1 MPATKVIGMKKP
13 LVVVSACI
21 AAVALAACSSGG
33 SSSETTSAAPDS
45 SSAVPGIPWS
55 TSDCTQIVP
64 PTTTEAPPEGSVVEG
79 EVATTADVAVAP
91 TVAVLQG
98 AVPATSLVTAD
109 VVPGSGDEV
118 AAGATVT
125 VQYCGVGLASG
136 AVFDSSWARGEPVS
150 FPLSGVIKGW
160 QDGIPG
166 MKPGGR
172 RLLIIPGADAYGPQP
187 PPGSGIQPDETLI
200 FVVDMISSP

>member
-1 MPATKVIGMKKP
+1 MKKP
-13 LVVVSACI
+13 LVVVSACL
-21 AAVALAACSSGG
+21 AAIALAACGSGG

-45 SSAVPGIPWS
+45 SSAAPGVPWS
-55 TSDCTQIVP
+55 TSDCTQIVS
-64 PTTTEAPPEGSVVEG
+64 PTTTDAPPEGSVVEG
-79 EVATTADVAVAP
+79 EVATTTDVAIAP

-98 AVPATSLVTAD
+98 AVPATSLVTND
-109 VVPGSGDEV
+109 VVAGSGDAV

>member
-1 MPATKVIGMKKP
+1 MKKS
-13 LVVVSACI
+13 VVVVCAGI
-21 AAVALAACSSGG
+21 AALALAACGG
-33 SSSETTSAAPDS
+33 SASTSESTSAAPES
-45 SSAVPGIPWS
+45 SSAAPGVPWS

-64 PTTTEAPPEGSVVEG
+64 PTTTDAPPEGSVVEG
-79 EVATTADVAVAP
+79 EVATTTDVAIAP

-98 AVPATSLVTAD
+98 AVLATSLVTAD

-150 FPLSGVIKGW
+150 FPLSGVIQGW

-172 RLLIIPGADAYGPQP
+172 RILIIPGAAAYGPQP

>member
-1 MPATKVIGMKKP
+1 MLRMKKS
-13 LVVVSACI
+13 VVVVCAGI
-21 AAVALAACSSGG
+21 AALALAACGG
-33 SSSETTSAAPDS
+33 SASTSESTSAAPES
-45 SSAVPGIPWS
+45 SSAAPGVPWS

-64 PTTTEAPPEGSVVEG
+64 PTTTDAPPEGSVVEG
-79 EVATTADVAVAP
+79 EVSTTADVAIAP

-150 FPLSGVIKGW
+150 FPLSGVIQGW

-172 RLLIIPGADAYGPQP
+172 RILIIPGAAAYGPQP

>member
-1 MPATKVIGMKKP
+1 MLRMKKS
-13 LVVVSACI
+13 LVVVCAGI
-21 AAVALAACSSGG
+21 AALALAACGG
-33 SSSETTSAAPDS
+33 SASTSESTSAAPES
-45 SSAVPGIPWS
+45 SSAAPGVPWS

-64 PTTTEAPPEGSVVEG
+64 PTTTDAPPEGSVVEG
-79 EVATTADVAVAP
+79 EVSTTADVAIAP

-150 FPLSGVIKGW
+150 FPLSGVIQGW

-172 RLLIIPGADAYGPQP
+172 RILIIPGAAAYGPQP

>member
-1 MPATKVIGMKKP
+1 MLRMKKS
-13 LVVVSACI
+13 LVVCAGI
-21 AAVALAACSSGG
+21 AALALAACGG
-33 SSSETTSAAPDS
+33 SASTSESTSAAPDS
-45 SSAVPGIPWS
+45 SSAAPGVPWS

-64 PTTTEAPPEGSVVEG
+64 PTTTDAPPEGSVVEG
-79 EVATTADVAVAP
+79 EVATTTDVAIAP

-150 FPLSGVIKGW
+150 FPLSGVIQGW

-172 RLLIIPGADAYGPQP
+172 RILIIPGAAAYGPQP

>member
-1 MPATKVIGMKKP
+1 MKKS
-13 LVVVSACI
+13 LVVVCAGI
-21 AAVALAACSSGG
+21 AALALAACGG
-33 SSSETTSAAPDS
+33 SASTSESTSAAPES
-45 SSAVPGIPWS
+45 SSAAPGVPWS

-64 PTTTEAPPEGSVVEG
+64 PTTTDAPPEGSAVEG
-79 EVATTADVAVAP
+79 EVATTTDVAIAP

-150 FPLSGVIKGW
+150 FPLSGVIQGW

-172 RLLIIPGADAYGPQP
+172 RILSIPGAAAYGPQP

>member
-1 MPATKVIGMKKP
+1 MLRMKKS
-13 LVVVSACI
+13 VVVVCAGI
-21 AAVALAACSSGG
+21 AALALAACGG
-33 SSSETTSAAPDS
+33 SASTSESTSAAPES
-45 SSAVPGIPWS
+45 SSAAPGVPWS

-64 PTTTEAPPEGSVVEG
+64 PTTTDAPPEGSVVEG
-79 EVATTADVAVAP
+79 EVATTTDVAIAP

-98 AVPATSLVTAD
+98 AVLATSLVTAD

-150 FPLSGVIKGW
+150 FPLSGVIQGW

-172 RLLIIPGADAYGPQP
+172 RILIIPGAAAYGPQP

>member
-1 MPATKVIGMKKP
+1 
-13 LVVVSACI
+13 
-21 AAVALAACSSGG
+21 
-33 SSSETTSAAPDS
+33 
-45 SSAVPGIPWS
+45 
-55 TSDCTQIVP
+55 
-64 PTTTEAPPEGSVVEG
+64 
-79 EVATTADVAVAP
+79 
-91 TVAVLQG
+91 VAVLQG

-166 MKPGGR
+166 MQPGGR
-172 RLLIIPGADAYGPQP
+172 RVLVIPGADAYGPQP
-187 PPGSGIQPDETLI
+187 PPGSGIQPDETLV